1 MSSKRP
7 NLVLLTATVV
17 VPAGARN
24 LARRDATQRLQDDQQ
39 AFDFYRSQLARGSF
53 DMLVL
58 CEHSGYELAP
68 LHARVPAAGLH
79 DRVELMG
86 HKGLAFPSRYGRGYG
101 EFKLVDR
108 AMQHSVLIN
117 RPAPDLNIW
126 KLTGRYRVHN
136 FDKLVASQPEH
147 ADLSGHCRTLPRPW
161 LDMYIMRRNRRAHA
175 ELIRGLYRRLQP
187 GCDPGQRGAALSR
200 HRRAVGA
207 QLAHRAPLQACAAH
221 RRRARLRRPGLWHDA
236 AQISDAGRG
245 TSGDALAL
253 ALTCAT
259 TPARRGGR
267 QEAAQS
273 ARLSQQPRSTCP
285 CARHAVRRPTTMAA
299 PCGARMNPRR

>member
-175 ELIRGLYRRLQP
+175 ELIRGGVPAAAARMRP
-187 GCDPGQRGAALSR
+187 GSARSSAFATSSSG
-200 HRRAVGA
+200 RRAACASCAASGVC
-207 QLAHRAPLQACAAH
+207 RASKACAASTT
-221 RRRARLRRPGLWHDA
+221 RPVARC
-236 AQISDAGRG
+236 G
-245 TSGDALAL
+245 TNI
-253 ALTCAT
+253 
-259 TPARRGGR
+259 RRGSWHIG
-267 QEAAQS
+267 
-273 ARLSQQPRSTCP
+273 
-285 CARHAVRRPTTMAA
+285 
-299 PCGARMNPRR
+299 